1 VIAVMSLAFFCQ
13 GMTGLGWAVIS
24 DMAPLGL
31 MGLTGG
37 IFNFASNLA
46 GVITPIM
53 VGAII
58 GATGSF
64 FYALAYVALAALVG
78 ALSYVFLLGDVK
90 RIQLD

>member
-1 VIAVMSLAFFCQ
+1 
-13 GMTGLGWAVIS
+13 
-24 DMAPLGL
+24 

-37 IFNFASNLA
+37 MFNFASNLA
-46 GVITPIM
+46 GVITPIV

-64 FYALAYVALAALVG
+64 FYALVYVALAALVG